1 MFLGIDLGTSAC
13 KLLLIDAKGKVLA
26 SVSKTYP
33 VNYFNQNWAEQNP
46 EDWWKGVK
54 EGIEDIMKGVDR
66 SQLRSISFSG
76 QMHGLVILDKENKVI
91 RPAILWCDQ
100 RTQKEC
106 DYLNNDI
113 GTHKMLNWTGNI
125 ALTGFTAPKL
135 FWVKNNEPE
144 NFKKINKVLLPK
156 DYIAFKLSGEFTSDV
171 SDASGTVYF
180 DVKKRKYSSEII
192 DLIGLKPDS
201 FPKVYESYEAVG
213 KILPEL
219 ASEMNLPSSVLI
231 VAGAGDQAAG
241 AVGTGAVEEGIISVA
256 LGTSGVVFAPND
268 AFTLDKK
275 HALHSFAH
283 ANGQWHQMGVIL
295 SAASCLKWWVEDV
308 NGIKDYDLLLSEAE
322 KVPAGSERLFF
333 VPYLIGERTPHNDPN
348 AKGCFI
354 GLNVSHK
361 RGNMTRAVL
370 EGVAFALRDTLELLK
385 ESGISAKE
393 IIISGGGSK
402 GKIWNQI
409 VADVFSSNVKTLVS
423 NEGPAYGA
431 ALLAAVGAG
440 EFSSV
445 KEACSSCVNYSENF
459 TPDSA
464 KVVDYNR
471 YYEVYRS
478 LYDTLKSSFA
488 KISAL

>member
-1 MFLGIDLGTSAC
+1 M
-13 KLLLIDAKGKVLA
+13 
-26 SVSKTYP
+26 
-33 VNYFNQNWAEQNP
+33 
-46 EDWWKGVK
+46 
-54 EGIEDIMKGVDR
+54 
-66 SQLRSISFSG
+66 
-76 QMHGLVILDKENKVI
+76 
-91 RPAILWCDQ
+91 
-100 RTQKEC
+100 
-106 DYLNNDI
+106 
-113 GTHKMLNWTGNI
+113 
-125 ALTGFTAPKL
+125 
-135 FWVKNNEPE
+135 
-144 NFKKINKVLLPK
+144 
-156 DYIAFKLSGEFTSDV
+156 
-171 SDASGTVYF
+171 
-180 DVKKRKYSSEII
+180 
-192 DLIGLKPDS
+192 KPDS